1 MLKPW
6 LLEVNLSPSLS
17 ADTPL
22 DLKVKSQMLAQL
34 FTLVSIQ
41 PYDRGEHKRSQQQKH
56 ADSFNRL
63 ARGESATHEHKT
75 VQRPTEGAYLEAAS
89 IFKRIRGVRDPHDL
103 QSWTLFSRGVS
114 RKSRVP
120 W

>member
-63 ARGESATHEHKT
+63 ARGESATQ
-75 VQRPTEGAYLEAAS
+75 QRARPRTAAGDLPPEAVRAVRTMDEEASKCGAWRRVLPVAQ
-89 IFKRIRGVRDPHDL
+89 L
-103 QSWTLFSRGVS
+103 VS
-114 RKSRVP
+114 NGLCPV
-120 W
+120 